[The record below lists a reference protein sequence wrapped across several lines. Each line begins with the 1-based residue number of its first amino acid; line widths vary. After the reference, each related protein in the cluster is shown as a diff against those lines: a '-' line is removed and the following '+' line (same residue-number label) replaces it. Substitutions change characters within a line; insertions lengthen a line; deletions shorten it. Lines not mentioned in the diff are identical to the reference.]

1 VDYNSE
7 KNIDIKRAFLKQEV
21 FYQFTK
27 ELNSILAAGKNLH
40 GISAGLPCW
49 QEVKNLQGKTDRSK
63 IEWFIVSEY
72 LHGEL
77 GLKGEIVLQWGES
90 HFWGRTNNHVKME
103 RDPVISEVCEEMQIL
118 EGQEYEGAVKM

>member
-1 VDYNSE
+1 VNHNSE
-7 KNIDIKRAFLKQEV
+7 KNLDIKRRLLEQEV

-49 QEVKNLQGKTDRSK
+49 QEVKNLPEKQDRSR

-77 GLKGEIVLQWGES
+77 GLKGEIVLQWWDS
-90 HFWGRTNNHVKME
+90 HFWGRTNNHIKME
-103 RDPVISEVCEEMQIL
+103 KEECISEICEEMGIL
-118 EGQEYEGAVKM
+118 EGQEYEGAIRL